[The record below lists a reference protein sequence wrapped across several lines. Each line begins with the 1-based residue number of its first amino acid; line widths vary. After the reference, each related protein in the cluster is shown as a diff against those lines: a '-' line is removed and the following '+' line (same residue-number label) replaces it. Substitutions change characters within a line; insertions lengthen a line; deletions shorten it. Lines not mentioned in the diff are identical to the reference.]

1 MIGERREART
11 KSQAQRAHRNVG
23 IKGHSKLLAVP
34 FNSFVILFLA
44 VLFKHSGCVC
54 VIFCLDKVFPETY
67 RSGVLRNV
75 VIVIKHLSTYLYPT
89 F

>member
-34 FNSFVILFLA
+34 FNSFVILSLT
-44 VLFKHSGCVC
+44 VLFKY
-54 VIFCLDKVFPETY
+54 L
-67 RSGVLRNV
+67 SGVCLV
-75 VIVIKHLSTYLYPT
+75 FFLDEVFL
-89 F
+89 